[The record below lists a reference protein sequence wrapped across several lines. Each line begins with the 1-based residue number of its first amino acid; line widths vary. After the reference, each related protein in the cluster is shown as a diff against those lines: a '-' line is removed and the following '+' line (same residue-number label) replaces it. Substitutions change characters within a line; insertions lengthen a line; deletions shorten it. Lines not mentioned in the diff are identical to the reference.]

1 MVIWLAGLSFAS
13 HPHAVT
19 WVGERGLGV
28 VHGQDQTS
36 TPHHQLVV
44 PVRQLAV
51 QVISGDD
58 GGGGARGPS
67 TGVGAAGV
75 RAHSDVTVGQADVP
89 VRQDE
94 VRVVVLQLALVL
106 VAGKKD
112 FKIGYH

>member
-1 MVIWLAGLSFAS
+1 MSGVREG
-13 HPHAVT
+13 
-19 WVGERGLGV
+19 GLGV

-106 VAGKKD
+106 VAGKRERN
-112 FKIGYH
+112 I

>member
-13 HPHAVT
+13 HPHTVSG
-19 WVGERGLGV
+19 VREGGLGV

-75 RAHSDVTVGQADVP
+75 RAHRDVTVGQADVP